1 METVIWKLPTN
12 KNPGPDGFT
21 GEFYQ
26 TLNIYPS
33 ETLLK
38 TAEEG
43 ILPSHSTR
51 PLSPGYQNHTK
62 TSHAKKKR
70 KRKLKANITD
80 EHRCKNLQQN
90 TSKLNLKTH

>member
-1 METVIWKLPTN
+1 MDNLEKMDKFLEGYTLPRQKQEEIFKKRKKLITTAKMETVIQKLPTN

-26 TLNIYPS
+26 TLREVNIFPS
-33 ETLLK
+33 ETLPK

-51 PLSPGYQNHTK
+51 PLSPG
-62 TSHAKKKR
+62 
-70 KRKLKANITD
+70 
-80 EHRCKNLQQN
+80 
-90 TSKLNLKTH
+90 

>member
-1 METVIWKLPTN
+1 MDKFLEGYTLPRQKQEEIFKKRKKLITTAKMETVIQKLPTN

-26 TLNIYPS
+26 TLREVNIYPS
-33 ETLLK
+33 ETLPK

-51 PLSPGYQNHTK
+51 PLSPG
-62 TSHAKKKR
+62 
-70 KRKLKANITD
+70 
-80 EHRCKNLQQN
+80 
-90 TSKLNLKTH
+90 